1 MLQDMKD
8 KDAKRVEDGTKS
20 YKKSHD
26 MSESVR
32 VCQSL
37 SESGP
42 YQRTPLGNLHLSA
55 SLCISLHLSLNLFA
69 SLYVEEETEKKQKSR
84 TEHGIG
90 KFTVP
95 RNLNTATWQ
104 TWQTWKHSGDM
115 RSPKKT
121 ACQVS
126 RSWILPAQSRQI

>member
-1 MLQDMKD
+1 MPSALRTAQK
-8 KDAKRVEDGTKS
+8 ATKS
-20 YKKSHD
+20 H
-26 MSESVR
+26 MT
-32 VCQSL
+32 CQSL
-37 SESGP
+37 SESVRVGAIP
-42 YQRTPLGNLHLSA
+42 KDTAGQSA

-84 TEHGIG
+84 IEHGIG